1 MTTPNALLSRIL
13 RARGI
18 RRAEL
23 AAAAGV
29 GTKTVSRICR
39 GETDAMRVET
49 LIRVAQALDLAPA
62 DLVPRLAAR
71 HPVEGKNRSTSRG
84 KPGETVAF
92 LMCPLRPP
100 NPHSQSL
107 LTSDFWRNAAQERV

>member
-1 MTTPNALLSRIL
+1 MATPNAPLARIL
-13 RARGI
+13 HARGI
-18 RRAEL
+18 RRVEL

-62 DLVPRLAAR
+62 DLAPRLAAR
-71 HPVEGKNRSTSRG
+71 HSRRRQ
-84 KPGETVAF
+84 E
-92 LMCPLRPP
+92 
-100 NPHSQSL
+100 SL
-107 LTSDFWRNAAQERV
+107 NV

>member
-1 MTTPNALLSRIL
+1 MTTPNAPLARIL
-13 RARGI
+13 CARGI
-18 RRAEL
+18 RRVEL

-62 DLVPRLAAR
+62 DLAPRLAAR
-71 HPVEGKNRSTSRG
+71 HARRRQE
-84 KPGETVAF
+84 
-92 LMCPLRPP
+92 
-100 NPHSQSL
+100 SL
-107 LTSDFWRNAAQERV
+107 NV